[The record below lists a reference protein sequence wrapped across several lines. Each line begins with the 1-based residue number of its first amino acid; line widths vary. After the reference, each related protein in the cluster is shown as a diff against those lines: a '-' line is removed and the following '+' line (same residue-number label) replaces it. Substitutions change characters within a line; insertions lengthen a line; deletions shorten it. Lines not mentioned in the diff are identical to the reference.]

1 MEITLD
7 KVGYVKESCT
17 ENGGTRSVIHGIF
30 IPGAMAPMHYHTEFN
45 ESFEVLDGKLAVW
58 NNGQKILLKVGDK
71 TTVKM
76 KDRHRF
82 KNESDKT
89 VKVLITIEPGYE
101 PFEQNIKVMMGLQK
115 DGLIQ
120 QLSKM
125 TPKMI
130 PTGMILTELSNTKLV
145 GVTGIMFKLISKF
158 YSKRKIA
165 VRKIELLEKYC

>member
-1 MEITLD
+1 METTLD

-17 ENGGTRSVIHGIF
+17 ENGGARSVIHGIF

-45 ESFEVLDGKLAVW
+45 ESFEVLEGELAVW
-58 NNGQKILLKVGDK
+58 NGGQKTLLKVGDK

-76 KDRHRF
+76 KVHHRF

-89 VKVLITIEPGYE
+89 VKVLITTEPGYE

-115 DGLIQ
+115 DGLIE

-130 PTGMILTELSNTKLV
+130 PLGMILTELSNTKLV
-145 GVTGIMFKLISKF
+145 GVTGVMFKVISRL
-158 YSKRKIA
+158 YSKKKIT
-165 VRKIELLEKYC
+165 VRKRKLIEKYC